1 MVGRGLDGIGL
12 CGKFG
17 FHSECKVC
25 SLSIECMF
33 KVGAGG
39 GGTQAPMIEALT
51 HDGMMGKQQSPLAA
65 PSAASVRRIS
75 L

>member
-1 MVGRGLDGIGL
+1 MRLEPEVRREPGGDGGLDGICL

-25 SLSIECMF
+25 SLSLECMF

-39 GGTQAPMIEALT
+39 GGTQAPMIRALT
-51 HDGMMGKQQSPLAA
+51 QDAMMGKQ
-65 PSAASVRRIS
+65 
-75 L
+75 